1 MLLRYEAQDE
11 KVIFIDKS
19 PLLSSVI
26 FLHNTNEKFDQIY
39 SEEYSESV
47 SRYLLD
53 GVIPFLEKF
62 INMLPNTGSKNE
74 REIMSEIQ
82 KKLKDQGSGSR
93 MNAFAIFK
101 RDYMHHIK
109 QNGADF
115 AEKGSDNG
123 NLIAKSK
130 IERNELMKT

>member
-1 MLLRYEAQDE
+1 M
-11 KVIFIDKS
+11 DKL
-19 PLLSSVI
+19 PLLSEII
-26 FLHNTNEKFDQIY
+26 FLNRTTDKFDQIY

-47 SRYLLD
+47 TRYILD
-53 GVIPFLEKF
+53 GVIPFIEKF
-62 INMLPNTGSKNE
+62 INLLPNTGSKNE
-74 REIMSEIQ
+74 REVMSSIQ

-93 MNAFAIFK
+93 LNAFAIFK

-115 AEKGSDNG
+115 AEKNAENG